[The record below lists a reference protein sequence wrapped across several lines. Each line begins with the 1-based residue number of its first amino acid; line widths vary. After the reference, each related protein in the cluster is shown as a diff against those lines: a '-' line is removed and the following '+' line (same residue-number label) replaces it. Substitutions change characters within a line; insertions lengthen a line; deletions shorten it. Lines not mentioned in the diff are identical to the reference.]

1 MSQPRPT
8 HQLGRRAFLGCSGA
22 LAALSASEGLLHGP
36 LSLAAQLHDGH
47 PLAPKPGHFAP
58 RAKHLILFFF
68 TGGLSHVDTFDYK
81 PKLQQDDGKEISGA
95 SRPLKGSLW
104 KFRPYGECGKMVSDL
119 FPHVGSMVD
128 DFCFLHTVRGDS
140 AGHSAATLGM
150 LTGSI
155 TFPMPSLGAW
165 ISYGLGTFNTNL
177 PPYVV
182 LAAKEPYTAYLAW
195 DSGFLPPYH
204 KGTRLFPGPK
214 PLPDIDSPIASVSR
228 RELESRMLRDLN
240 DAHLQRNLGDM
251 ELEARMTSF
260 ETARG
265 LIREAPEVFDTSRE
279 PQYVLDSY
287 GSDTANPASFAA
299 QCLTARRLVER
310 GVRVVQLFDVG
321 SNSNWDNHGDIAL
334 HEKLSR
340 NVDQPLAALVQDLKL
355 RGLLDDT
362 LIVGCSEFGRTPWE
376 DANPKGRGHFN
387 RNFTCFLAGGGVR
400 GGMSHGVSDEYGAN
414 AVENPVH
421 THDFHATILH
431 LMGLD
436 HTQLTYRYS
445 GRDFRLTDVHGE
457 VVEEIMT

>member
-1 MSQPRPT
+1 MTPRRKIN
-8 HQLGRRAFLGCSGA
+8 RRAFLGRSAAAAAAGELA
-22 LAALSASEGLLHGP
+22 LRQQ
-36 LSLAAQLHDGH
+36 LSLAAALHGGH
-47 PLAPKPGHFAP
+47 PLAPRPGHFP
-58 RAKHLILFFF
+58 PQAKHLILFFF

-81 PKLQQDDGKEISGA
+81 PKLQEDHGKKVSGS

-128 DFCFLHTVRGDS
+128 EFCFLHTVRGDS

-155 TFPMPSLGAW
+155 TFPMPSLGSW

-195 DSGFLPPYH
+195 DSSFLPAYH
-204 KGTRLFPGPK
+204 KGTRLFPGAN
-214 PLPDIDSPIASVSR
+214 PLPDLESPVASMSR
-228 RELESRMLRDLN
+228 LELERMMLRDLN
-240 DAHLQRNLGDM
+240 DLHLQRRDGDDV
-251 ELEARMTSF
+251 LRARSTSF
-260 ETARG
+260 DTAHG
-265 LIREAPEVFDTSRE
+265 LMREAPEVFDIARE
-279 PQYVLDSY
+279 PRHVLEMY
-287 GSDTANPASFAA
+287 GSEAANPASFAA

-310 GVRVVQLFDVG
+310 GVRVVYLFDVG
-321 SNSNWDNHGDIAL
+321 SNTNWDNHGDMSL
-334 HEKLSR
+334 HEGLSR
-340 NVDQPLAALVQDLKL
+340 NVDQPLAALVRDLKQ
-355 RGLLDDT
+355 RGLLEET

-376 DANPKGRGHFN
+376 DLTPKGRGHFN

-400 GGMSHGVSDEYGAN
+400 GGTSYGVSDEYGAT
-414 AVENPVH
+414 AVENPIH

-436 HTQLTYRYS
+436 HTRLTYRYS
-445 GRDFRLTDVHGE
+445 GRDFRLTDVHGQ
-457 VVEEIMT
+457 VVHEIIA

>member
-1 MSQPRPT
+1 MTTPSKINRRRF
-8 HQLGRRAFLGCSGA
+8 LGRTAAVAAAGELA
-22 LAALSASEGLLHGP
+22 LHQQ
-36 LSLAAQLHDGH
+36 LSLAATLHDGH

-58 RAKHLILFFF
+58 KAKHLILFFF
-68 TGGLSHVDTFDYK
+68 TGGLSHVDTFDHK
-81 PKLQQDDGKEISGA
+81 PKLQDDHGKKISA
-95 SRPLKGSLW
+95 SSRPLKATLW

-140 AGHSAATLGM
+140 GGHSAATLGM

-155 TFPMPSLGAW
+155 TFPMPSLGSW

-195 DSGFLPPYH
+195 DSSFLPAYH
-204 KGTRLFPGPK
+204 KGTRLFPGSM
-214 PLPDIDSPIASVSR
+214 PLPDLDSPVTSVSR
-228 RELESRMLRDLN
+228 RELERMMLRDLN
-240 DAHLQRNLGDM
+240 DAHLQRHGED
-251 ELEARMTSF
+251 ELLQARSTSF
-260 ETARG
+260 DTAHG
-265 LIREAPEVFDTSRE
+265 LMREAPEVFDMASE
-279 PQYVLDSY
+279 PRHVLDMY
-287 GSDTANPASFAA
+287 GSETADPASFAA

-310 GVRVVQLFDVG
+310 GVRVVYLFDVG
-321 SNSNWDNHGDIAL
+321 SNTNWDNHNDMSL
-334 HEKLSR
+334 HEGLSKT
-340 NVDQPLAALVQDLKL
+340 VDQPLAALVKDLKQ

-376 DANPKGRGHFN
+376 DLTPKGRGHFN

-400 GGMSHGVSDEYGAN
+400 GGMSYGVSDEYGAT

-436 HTQLTYRYS
+436 HTRLTYRYS
-445 GRDFRLTDVHGE
+445 GRDFRLTDVHGN
-457 VVEEIMT
+457 VVRDIIA